1 MKSLKIL
8 YRDENVCVC
17 IKPYDVN
24 SEISS
29 GENMPDLLKTELG
42 CEVFPVHR
50 LDKTTGGIMV
60 YALNSRSAAL
70 LSAQIADG
78 RFKKEYRAVIHGVL
92 QKSEGELTDLLFYDR
107 NKSKS
112 YVVKRERKGVKA
124 ASLYYSVTDTAE
136 LNGKIYSLVSVRL
149 KTGRT
154 HQIRVQ
160 FASRNHP
167 VAGDRRYGS
176 DIKLQNMAL
185 WSFELE
191 FYHPVTKEKV
201 VFKADPEGSLFND
214 F

>member
-24 SEISS
+24 SETSS

-42 CEVFPVHR
+42 CEAFPVHR

-185 WSFELE
+185 WSFKLE